1 MSKSKTELDRRIA
14 PRFGA
19 NIDGRLRCSRGSR
32 RSIEITDISVG
43 GCAVSLG
50 PLDVAQG
57 RGYAIKFSGLE
68 TLGAELRWNAG
79 GGAGLE
85 FDRPLHPAVV
95 DHIVRTNS
103 PDLAEDTDRE
113 PEAAA
118 G

>member
-1 MSKSKTELDRRIA
+1 VSNSRTQPDRRIA

-19 NIDGRLRCSRGSR
+19 NIDGRLKCSRGSR

-57 RGYAIKFSGLE
+57 RGYAIKFGGLE
-68 TLGAELRWNAG
+68 TLGAELRWIADG
-79 GGAGLE
+79 DAGLAFE
-85 FDRPLHPAVV
+85 RPLHPAVV
-95 DHIVRTNS
+95 DHIVRMNAPHS
-103 PDLAEDTDRE
+103 PEDADRE
-113 PEAAA
+113 PETAA